1 MKTTNIF
8 IEHMKDKKYIKKLN
22 KKYGLLSVESL
33 DTDTDNGVDYICV
46 SADNVEDA
54 FSQMTMSDKLYS
66 ILEKLDKEEKEMI
79 DLYFYKNI
87 PQSEIAEK
95 FGISQQ
101 AVSKRIR
108 KICAKI
114 KKQAEILNFRL

>member
-1 MKTTNIF
+1 
-8 IEHMKDKKYIKKLN
+8 
-22 KKYGLLSVESL
+22 
-33 DTDTDNGVDYICV
+33 
-46 SADNVEDA
+46 
-54 FSQMTMSDKLYS
+54 MTMSDKLYS

>member
-1 MKTTNIF
+1 M
-8 IEHMKDKKYIKKLN
+8 
-22 KKYGLLSVESL
+22 

-46 SADNVEDA
+46 SAYNVEDA

-95 FGISQQ
+95 FRISQQ

-108 KICAKI
+108 KICTKI